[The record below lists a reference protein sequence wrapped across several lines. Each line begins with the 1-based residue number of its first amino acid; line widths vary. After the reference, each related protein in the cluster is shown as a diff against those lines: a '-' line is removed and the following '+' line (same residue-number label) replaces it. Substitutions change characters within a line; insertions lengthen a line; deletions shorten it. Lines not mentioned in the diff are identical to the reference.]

1 MKNTYEISKDEML
14 CLADLLNYIDTVDN
28 KTTIFL
34 KDENVFQYEIKR
46 LINFIRV
53 NIHESELSVKD
64 IVEPGYIPPSD
75 RVTDLVKKG
84 VI

>member
-14 CLADLLNYIDTVDN
+14 CLADLLNYIETVDN

-64 IVEPGYIPPSD
+64 IVEPGYNPPSE
-75 RVTDLVKKG
+75 RLTELVKKG
-84 VI
+84 LI

>member
-14 CLADLLNYIDTVDN
+14 CLADLLNYIETVDN

-53 NIHESELSVKD
+53 NIHESDLSLKD
-64 IVEPGYIPPSD
+64 IVEPVYNPPSE
-75 RVTDLVKKG
+75 RLTGLLKKDL
-84 VI
+84 I